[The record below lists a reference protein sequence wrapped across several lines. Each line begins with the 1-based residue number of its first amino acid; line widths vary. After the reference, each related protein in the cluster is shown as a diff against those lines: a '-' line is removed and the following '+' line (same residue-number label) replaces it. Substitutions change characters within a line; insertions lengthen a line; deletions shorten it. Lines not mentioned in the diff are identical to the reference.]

1 MSLIHNP
8 HDKFFKETFGDV
20 GMARSFLK
28 NYLPQEILALVDLE
42 TILPQKDSYIDQEL
56 QESFSDLLFQVKIHK
71 NEGYLYFLFEHKS
84 YPSQGIAL
92 QLLKYM
98 VRIWES
104 KLKESKPDKLP
115 LIIPMVVYHGQEKWN
130 SSLKLSGIID
140 NYEQLPNAV
149 TQYIP
154 EYEYILYDLSTY
166 TDQEMVGNMLLL
178 IILRTMRD
186 IFIKDTEAFHNILH
200 ELLISFERVEDQE
213 KGMQFF
219 ETLIRY
225 ILSTRQDL
233 ELERIYEIA
242 KEVSLERGEVM
253 MTIAEKLIMEG
264 MEKGL
269 KKGREEGLKKG
280 REEGLEKGR
289 EEGLEKGREE
299 TKLEVA
305 RNLLGLGI
313 EMDKV
318 AKATGLSEEEIRKLM
333 N

>member
-8 HDKFFKETFGDV
+8 HDEFFKETFGDV
-20 GMARSFLK
+20 GMAR
-28 NYLPQEILALVDLE
+28 
-42 TILPQKDSYIDQEL
+42 
-56 QESFSDLLFQVKIHK
+56 
-71 NEGYLYFLFEHKS
+71 
-84 YPSQGIAL
+84 
-92 QLLKYM
+92 
-98 VRIWES
+98 IWES
-104 KLKESKPDKLP
+104 KLKESKTDKLP
-115 LIIPMVVYHGQEKWN
+115 LIIPMVVYHGQEKWH

-233 ELERIYEIA
+233 ELKRIYEIA

-253 MTIAEKLIMEG
+253 LTIAEKLIMEG

-269 KKGREEGLKKG
+269 K
-280 REEGLEKGR
+280 KGR